1 MTVVPDEALKQH
13 IAIVGKTGSGK
24 TYTAKGL
31 VEGMLQTGRR
41 VCVIDPTGV
50 WWGLRS
56 SADGESEGFP
66 VVVLGGDEGDLEIA
80 DHSGEAAAKAI
91 AHSNLPAV
99 IDLSLFTMGERRRF
113 LEGFLKTL
121 HKENRQPLQL
131 ILDEADE
138 MAPQQPLPEMRR
150 VLHEV
155 DRIVRR
161 GRVRGFRVT
170 LITQRPAV
178 LHKNVLTQAN
188 SLIAMRVTGPQD
200 RKAIDEWIKGN
211 ADAEEGA
218 RVLKSL
224 ARLKQGEGWVW
235 SPSDGVLEKTVF
247 PEITTFDSGRTPD
260 DDEVIESPE
269 GRANVD
275 LSALQEALSANA
287 EEVVSAPATR
297 LTEEERLEVA
307 RKHADIGY
315 QRGVEDTNKRWKG
328 WAKFLI
334 AGINDKIAEEC
345 DIVEALSPP
354 LTTEKR
360 PVTKPPINGPNP
372 LVAAAEAIWPV
383 RLTWGALCA
392 TQGRKARGGH
402 FNTQRK
408 QALEGG
414 LLVEDGGLVTLTNPP
429 AVDGRDPIEL
439 LEEHLPGSARD
450 MFIEIRKNPARSWEE
465 VTARLGRKARGG
477 HFNTGRKVLLDNNL
491 VSTNAG
497 IIEIHPSLKT
507 GAQNT

>member
-188 SLIAMRVTGPQD
+188 SLIA
-200 RKAIDEWIKGN
+200 
-211 ADAEEGA
+211 
-218 RVLKSL
+218 
-224 ARLKQGEGWVW
+224 
-235 SPSDGVLEKTVF
+235 F
-247 PEITTFDSGRTPD
+247 
-260 DDEVIESPE
+260 
-269 GRANVD
+269 
-275 LSALQEALSANA
+275 
-287 EEVVSAPATR
+287 
-297 LTEEERLEVA
+297 
-307 RKHADIGY
+307 
-315 QRGVEDTNKRWKG
+315 
-328 WAKFLI
+328 
-334 AGINDKIAEEC
+334 
-345 DIVEALSPP
+345 
-354 LTTEKR
+354 
-360 PVTKPPINGPNP
+360 
-372 LVAAAEAIWPV
+372 
-383 RLTWGALCA
+383 
-392 TQGRKARGGH
+392 
-402 FNTQRK
+402 
-408 QALEGG
+408 
-414 LLVEDGGLVTLTNPP
+414 
-429 AVDGRDPIEL
+429 
-439 LEEHLPGSARD
+439 
-450 MFIEIRKNPARSWEE
+450 RS
-465 VTARLGRKARGG
+465 
-477 HFNTGRKVLLDNNL
+477 
-491 VSTNAG
+491 
-497 IIEIHPSLKT
+497 
-507 GAQNT
+507 